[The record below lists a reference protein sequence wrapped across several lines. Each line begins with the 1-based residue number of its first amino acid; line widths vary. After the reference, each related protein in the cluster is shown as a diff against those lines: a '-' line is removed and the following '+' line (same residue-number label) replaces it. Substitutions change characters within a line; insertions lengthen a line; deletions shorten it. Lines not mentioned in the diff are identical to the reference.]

1 MVAAGLQRI
10 DLGQVVHQIAVR
22 PVDLEGDIAAA
33 VAGQVEAGLLGKT
46 GELPENEI

>member
-1 MVAAGLQRI
+1 MAAAGLQRI
-10 DLGQVVHQIAVR
+10 DLGQVDHQTVH